1 MFNSA
6 IIEVA
11 IGMVFIFSLL
21 SILVTQVNTLIINF
35 MNLRARQLKE
45 GLIHMVSDR
54 EMQAKILAHPLIRM
68 VPNTVN
74 PEESIS
80 KQRSRDIVNMKETR
94 VGYIA
99 PSTFVEALMSLLTSD
114 ADSTIFKPL
123 EDSIAAL
130 PNTDHKVRLREMLR
144 DLRSFGTTDTRQMR
158 AAILELPNETHKQ
171 VLSYA
176 LEAVEDS
183 FGRLPMRTGQMMPLL
198 EGIRQIKDPAFQNA
212 IKTVLITA
220 EDIRDARRKL
230 ENWFDDGMAR
240 VSELYKRRLQYLSLG
255 VGLVVAL
262 LLNADALQLAN
273 TFWEDPAL
281 RQTVADT
288 ARRNISQVERD
299 LRQTEATTPNA
310 QQATPVPEIN
320 PETEAASEEQR
331 AESEV
336 AARAA
341 VEQSA
346 QQVNNTVQQLL
357 DLQIPLGWEFTPITD
372 ELIAT
377 SQLAGL
383 PDPRTNLR
391 NLWNLLPTGNPDWFN
406 NFIRKVVGIAVMMVA
421 IAQGAPFWFDL
432 LRRITSG
439 GRSTTTIAPS
449 PTVNVNL
456 GRETEQSTLP
466 PQYG

>member
-21 SILVTQVNTLIINF
+21 SILVTQVNSLIINF
-35 MNLRARQLKE
+35 LNLRARQLKE

-99 PSTFVEALMSLLTSD
+99 PSTFVEALMSLLT
-114 ADSTIFKPL
+114 
-123 EDSIAAL
+123 
-130 PNTDHKVRLREMLR
+130 
-144 DLRSFGTTDTRQMR
+144 
-158 AAILELPNETHKQ
+158 Q

-299 LRQTEATTPNA
+299 LRQTEATTPGA
-310 QQATPVPEIN
+310 QQATPVPELN
-320 PETEAASEEQR
+320 AETEAASEEQR

-391 NLWNLLPTGNPDWFN
+391 NLWNLLPAGNPDWFN

>member
-21 SILVTQVNTLIINF
+21 SILVTQVNSLIINF
-35 MNLRARQLKE
+35 LNLRARQLKE

-54 EMQAKILAHPLIRM
+54 ELQAKILAHPLIRM

-74 PEESIS
+74 PEESLS
-80 KQRSRDIVNMKETR
+80 KQRTRDIINMKETR
-94 VGYIA
+94 VTYVA

-198 EGIRQIKDPAFQNA
+198 EGIRQVKDPAFQNA
-212 IKTVLITA
+212 IKTVLVTA

-240 VSELYKRRLQYLSLG
+240 VSDLYKRRLQYLSLG

-299 LRQTEATTPNA
+299 LRQTEQAAPGA
-310 QQATPVPEIN
+310 QATPPEGVELS
-320 PETEAASEEQR
+320 PETEAISEEQR
-331 AESEV
+331 AESEA

-391 NLWNLLPTGNPDWFN
+391 NLWNMIPAGNPDWFS

-439 GRSTTTIAPS
+439 GRAPVGAN
-449 PTVNVNL
+449 PTVNVTVN
-456 GRETEQSTLP
+456 REGDPPPLP
-466 PQYG
+466 MG